1 MKHVLE
7 KTQTEVYI
15 SFKEKYPDLK
25 ISQRLFER
33 LKPYFVVPVRPCD
46 RETCCCRYHVE
57 ARYLFKSCMDF
68 RKKITPF
75 SEHFPIFTH
84 LTDLT
89 NHALCPKTDGQ
100 EYHQLKCVERRC
112 DDCGVNKLH
121 LLEDELSLTTE
132 SPNVEWMRYEYV
144 FVPTKSGEKKKLCL
158 VKVNTKPGE
167 MFKYFLE
174 LISKFSAHV
183 FRAKWQTEQLKSIK
197 SNLKK
202 NEAICIHDF
211 SENYSCK
218 DKIEIQACYFQKTE
232 VSIHV
237 SVIYRHPIEN
247 LDGSSDPEVNGG
259 LVEEQFFVISPDQ
272 VHDHNFSHEAQRQIA
287 DYLKSINYDLKTM
300 HEFTDGCATQY
311 KSRHCFGDLSYA
323 KQDFGF
329 NIVRN
334 YFETSHAKGVQDA
347 AGGLIKNQADF
358 AVARGKLFIQ
368 NANDFYNFCK
378 DNLETPRQSAICKR
392 RIFRYVEEVPRNRTR
407 SFKVVPSVRCIHQI
421 RSTSPRNVLVRDL
434 SCYDCS
440 NCPDEYNACTS
451 EAGIFRKYKLCHE
464 TELTE
469 RLIANSDENTFIELI
484 QPGFILAVFTD
495 DPGEDYYILK
505 CLSDVKKLNQ
515 STFDDWGNTFQAGV
529 QLIEGLYFDKLCV
542 NGNNIQFKLIK

>member
-1 MKHVLE
+1 MAMTTGPYDDTRCVTNVSANSMNSLTMLCHILGKDDCMVLTTFRAVSFDIFLFANKNDIKRERLGPKVYTSHMKHVLE

-68 RKKITPF
+68 RKKITPL

-89 NHALCPKTDGQ
+89 NHTLCPKTDGQ

-144 FVPTKSGEKKKLCL
+144 FVPTKSGEKKRLCL

-202 NEAICIHDF
+202 
-211 SENYSCK
+211 K
-218 DKIEIQACYFQKTE
+218 
-232 VSIHV
+232 
-237 SVIYRHPIEN
+237 
-247 LDGSSDPEVNGG
+247 
-259 LVEEQFFVISPDQ
+259 
-272 VHDHNFSHEAQRQIA
+272 
-287 DYLKSINYDLKTM
+287 
-300 HEFTDGCATQY
+300 
-311 KSRHCFGDLSYA
+311 
-323 KQDFGF
+323 
-329 NIVRN
+329 
-334 YFETSHAKGVQDA
+334 
-347 AGGLIKNQADF
+347 
-358 AVARGKLFIQ
+358 
-368 NANDFYNFCK
+368 
-378 DNLETPRQSAICKR
+378 
-392 RIFRYVEEVPRNRTR
+392 
-407 SFKVVPSVRCIHQI
+407 
-421 RSTSPRNVLVRDL
+421 
-434 SCYDCS
+434 
-440 NCPDEYNACTS
+440 
-451 EAGIFRKYKLCHE
+451 
-464 TELTE
+464 
-469 RLIANSDENTFIELI
+469 
-484 QPGFILAVFTD
+484 
-495 DPGEDYYILK
+495 
-505 CLSDVKKLNQ
+505 
-515 STFDDWGNTFQAGV
+515 
-529 QLIEGLYFDKLCV
+529 
-542 NGNNIQFKLIK
+542 